1 LLGIGTI
8 SLVTFIIVERRT
20 QNPLIDLKLMLN
32 KAILPANL
40 IVMIFGICRFSIFQ
54 TIPILTRAPEPIG
67 FEGNA
72 ISAGNVQLPFA
83 LILIDIW
90 LHFRFINI

>member
-1 LLGIGTI
+1 
-8 SLVTFIIVERRT
+8 
-20 QNPLIDLKLMLN
+20 M
-32 KAILPANL
+32 
-40 IVMIFGICRFSIFQ
+40 FSIFQ